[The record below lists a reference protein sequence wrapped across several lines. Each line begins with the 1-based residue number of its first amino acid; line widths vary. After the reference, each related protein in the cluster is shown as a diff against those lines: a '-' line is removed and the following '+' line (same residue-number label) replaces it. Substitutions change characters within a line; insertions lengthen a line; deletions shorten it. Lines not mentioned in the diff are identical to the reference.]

1 MNSVNPV
8 VWFRRAAGLSRSQ
21 PWPVCAVLEPADV
34 LVGTESLA
42 RAAEQGTPFVRNVSS
57 GRTASVPTSLGAAI
71 LADAILTGA
80 GQTGLTHESFTSVL
94 VTRVEAVLEVLGV
107 RGTTPYRDV
116 WVDAELTG
124 CLPRLEECRVIGRL
138 SSAELRPV
146 RFRPCGA
153 GRQPIVEMPADLRA
167 GDLLAIPCDGPT
179 ALYDVQQHSRHI
191 ERLVD

>member
-8 VWFRRAAGLSRSQ
+8 VWFRRAAGLSPSRS
-21 PWPVCAVLEPADV
+21 WPACAVLESDDV

-42 RAAEQGTPFVRNVSS
+42 REASQGTPLVRNVSL
-57 GRTASVPTSLGAAI
+57 GRTVSVPTSLGAAI

-80 GQTGLTHESFTSVL
+80 GQPGLTHENFTSVL
-94 VTRVEAVLEVLGV
+94 VTRVEAVMEVLAV
-107 RGTTPYRDV
+107 RGTAAYRDV

-124 CLPRLEECRVIGRL
+124 CLPRLEACRVIGRVP
-138 SSAELRPV
+138 SAETLPV
-146 RFRPCGA
+146 RFRPCGS
-153 GRQPIVEMPADLRA
+153 GRQPVVEMSADLRA

-179 ALYDVQQHSRHI
+179 ALYDVQRHSRHI